1 MTKVIL
7 ESELMRRIEDGA
19 LLERIAAAH
28 GIYGIFRV
36 TLAPSMDRITVE
48 YDASRLTPSQVE
60 SALRGF
66 GIPIATTHAAS

>member
-7 ESELMRRIEDGA
+7 EFDLTRRLEDAA

-36 TLAPSMDRITVE
+36 KLAPSMDRITVE
-48 YDASRLTPSQVE
+48 YDASRLTPNQVE
-60 SALRGF
+60 SALRRS
-66 GIPIATTHAAS
+66 GIPFATTHAV